1 MDHKASLKVSMGKQI
16 KRKRNELLLL
26 VEKNG
31 LNDSKVLKCSQE
43 LDLLIYQVQLIH
55 RGKTRTDIFACQN
68 YREWGMN
75 NGSVEHGEESVC

>member
-1 MDHKASLKVSMGKQI
+1 MDHKALLKVSMGKQI

-31 LNDSKVLKCSQE
+31 LNDNKVLKCSEE

-55 RGKTRTDIFACQN
+55 RESTRIDLFSCQN

-75 NGSVEHGEESVC
+75 SGIVEHGKESFC